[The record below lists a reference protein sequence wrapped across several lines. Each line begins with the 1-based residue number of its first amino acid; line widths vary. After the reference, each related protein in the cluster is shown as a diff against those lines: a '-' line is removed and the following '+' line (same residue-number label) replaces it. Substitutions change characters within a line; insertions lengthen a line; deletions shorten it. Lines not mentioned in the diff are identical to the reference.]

1 MGTIYSR
8 VFAMSLTFSAR
19 LSGLRKERGISQKEA
34 AAALGV
40 SQALLSHY
48 ENGIRECGLDFVV
61 KAGEFY
67 GVTCDYLLGM
77 SDSRMGLDGALRRE
91 DVSEDDVLNLRTF
104 LRALS
109 VTAENAAACGG
120 KECGDILRSI
130 CSLTLYR
137 LILSQRDNGYLPEEL
152 FSVSSETGRYA
163 SYTLI
168 QKLESDLMNLVRQ
181 GEAPRDLVPAKSV
194 ETLIE
199 YAENCL
205 KDSIKDMFAL

>member
-1 MGTIYSR
+1 
-8 VFAMSLTFSAR
+8 MSLTFSAR
-19 LSGLRKERGISQKEA
+19 LSGLRKERGLSQKEA
-34 AAALGV
+34 AASLGV

-61 KAGEFY
+61 RAGEFY
-67 GVTCDYLLGM
+67 GVTCDYLLGV
-77 SDSRMGLDGALRRE
+77 SDSRMGLEGALRRE

-109 VTAENAAACGG
+109 VTAENTEASAG

-137 LILSQRDNGYLPEEL
+137 LILAQRDNGYLPEEI
-152 FSVSSETGRYA
+152 FSVPSEAGRYA

-168 QKLESDLMNLVRQ
+168 QKLESDLMDLVKQ
-181 GEAPRDLVPAKSV
+181 GEAPENSVPAKSV
-194 ETLIE
+194 ETLIR
-199 YAENCL
+199 YAETYL
-205 KDSIKDMFAL
+205 KESIKDMFAL